1 MKWACQMIFIAS
13 VPSEQCRWDLV
24 CLVTGLQVF
33 SDGIEDI

>member
-1 MKWACQMIFIAS
+1 MIFITS
-13 VPSEQCRWDLV
+13 VPSDHGRWDLV